1 MMFALTG
8 EIFSRNFNE
17 NASRQL
23 LFRQVI
29 ELSSHQDTKSA
40 SPPPQGLAK
49 LKPDL
54 GFPSSH
60 TYVGLSVIKW
70 VIKLAM
76 ASTALPETQW
86 WVYRQIKK
94 DQPPT
99 WQQLRSR
106 FEKSRLLYWRLNVA
120 SSNRQRGI
128 FTAGAPLSRD
138 RFTNI

>member
-1 MMFALTG
+1 MCDKVDD
-8 EIFSRNFNE
+8 
-17 NASRQL
+17 ASAPWKEKL
-23 LFRQVI
+23 L
-29 ELSSHQDTKSA
+29 
-40 SPPPQGLAK
+40 
-49 LKPDL
+49 
-54 GFPSSH
+54 
-60 TYVGLSVIKW
+60 
-70 VIKLAM
+70 
-76 ASTALPETQW
+76 

-99 WQQLRSR
+99 WRQLRSR

>member
-1 MMFALTG
+1 MFALTG

-29 ELSSHQDTKSA
+29 ELSSHQDKKSA

-49 LKPDL
+49 FKPDF

-76 ASTALPETQW
+76 ASAALP
-86 WVYRQIKK
+86 
-94 DQPPT
+94 
-99 WQQLRSR
+99 
-106 FEKSRLLYWRLNVA
+106 
-120 SSNRQRGI
+120 
-128 FTAGAPLSRD
+128 
-138 RFTNI
+138 

>member
-1 MMFALTG
+1 MMFALTE

-29 ELSSHQDTKSA
+29 ELSSHQDKKSA

-49 LKPDL
+49 LKPDFWL
-54 GFPSSH
+54 SFKPHLCRPICHQMGHKADNGISS
-60 TYVGLSVIKW
+60 I
-70 VIKLAM
+70 
-76 ASTALPETQW
+76 ALTQL

-99 WQQLRSR
+99 WRQLRSR

-128 FTAGAPLSRD
+128 FTTGVPLSKD